1 MKHNIKLIL
10 TSLFMSVFITACNSS
25 ASSDAKKVEVKQV
38 VAKAEEVMEKTKP
51 AMEKAEMAKSH
62 DAMKKPD
69 AMEKPAMME
78 KSVAKD
84 DGALKLASSG
94 FIEGQHYVKL
104 SPEMRTDV
112 APGKIEV
119 AELFWFGCP
128 HCYSMEPEIVKYK
141 ANHPDYVEFKQ
152 VPAMLNPSWTSD
164 ANTFFIANILDPR
177 ESKDLVTKI
186 FDSIHKEKRRLRSPK
201 AVTRFF
207 VEQGY
212 TEEQV
217 ENVKKS
223 IAFQTQRVRAQEFG
237 RGSQANSVPTMVVNG
252 KYRTSPYMAG
262 GNQRA
267 MELVK
272 LLAEKE
278 NSSK

>member
-1 MKHNIKLIL
+1 MSKPIKLTI
-10 TSLFMSVFITACNSS
+10 TFLFLAIFISACNSS
-25 ASSDAKKVEVKQV
+25 TSSDAKKIEIKKVSTTTQATDNASSAA
-38 VAKAEEVMEKTKP
+38 AKPEKTMAASEAKPDEVM
-51 AMEKAEMAKSH
+51 
-62 DAMKKPD
+62 
-69 AMEKPAMME
+69 
-78 KSVAKD
+78 
-84 DGALKLASSG
+84 KLEASG
-94 FIEGQHYVKL
+94 FIEGQHYVTL
-104 SPEMRTDV
+104 NPAMQTDV
-112 APGKIEV
+112 ADGKIEV

-152 VPAMLNPSWTSD
+152 IPAMLNPSWSSD
-164 ANTFFIANILDPR
+164 ASTFFIADILDPK
-177 ESKDLVTKI
+177 EKKDLVTKI

-217 ENVKKS
+217 ESVKKS
-223 IAFQTQRVRAQEFG
+223 LAFQTKAVRAQEFG

-262 GNQRA
+262 GNQRV
-267 MELVK
+267 MQLVK